1 MLCKIDKAFLERY
14 RSGHNGAVLKTV
26 RGQLHVG
33 SNPTLSAI
41 YLNPSRSFIGAA
53 FLLFIYRVR
62 KRISNFISMYL
73 IYVGQPT
80 ILCHNK

>member
-1 MLCKIDKAFLERY
+1 MIFMLCKIDKAFLERY

-41 YLNPSRSFIGAA
+41 YLNSSRSFRGTA
-53 FLLFIYRVR
+53 FLLFIDREKVLL
-62 KRISNFISMYL
+62 FIQL
-73 IYVGQPT
+73 IYIGQDT

>member
-1 MLCKIDKAFLERY
+1 
-14 RSGHNGAVLKTV
+14 
-26 RGQLHVG
+26 
-33 SNPTLSAI
+33 
-41 YLNPSRSFIGAA
+41 
-53 FLLFIYRVR
+53 LLFIYRVR